1 MGKADDVQQEEGLQ
15 TFFNNPF
22 LTLVKT
28 CTTFVGELEFSDIP
42 IDLDSDLMP
51 LSYLYFLSFVILIVV
66 VLMNLLNGLAVSD
79 IREIR
84 ERAEIV
90 AYLSIVDTV
99 SYAESLLLGD
109 PFDFLTNVPAIKMMM
124 SVPSLSCCRQV
135 YRSRVATRRL
145 QRLTGAQGIL
155 LFYNYLPDKCLTV
168 KPNENSNSCVKIES
182 LTSDTL
188 EAARRIIIRKEKSG
202 QESSVTSLEVDHKL
216 GLTSANELLRQKVT
230 RLEQKIDEQNRKLD
244 LILTKF

>member
-28 CTTFVGELEFSDIP
+28 CTMFVGELEFSDIP

-51 LSYLYFLSFVILIVV
+51 LSFLYFVILIVV

-182 LTSDTL
+182 LTSDIL
-188 EAARRIIIRKEKSG
+188 EAARRIIIRKEKTG
-202 QESSVTSLEVDHKL
+202 HESSVTSLEVDHKL

>member
-1 MGKADDVQQEEGLQ
+1 MFQDEIEGPSSNTTTTEDAVEEDGLQ

-22 LTLVKT
+22 LTFVKT
-28 CTTFVGELEFSDIP
+28 CTMFVGELEFSDIP

-99 SYAESLLLGD
+99 STAKSPWETKQTLATCSIEVFSIIPDG
-109 PFDFLTNVPAIKMMM
+109 
-124 SVPSLSCCRQV
+124 SRGLS
-135 YRSRVATRRL
+135 
-145 QRLTGAQGIL
+145 
-155 LFYNYLPDKCLTV
+155 
-168 KPNENSNSCVKIES
+168 
-182 LTSDTL
+182 
-188 EAARRIIIRKEKSG
+188 
-202 QESSVTSLEVDHKL
+202 
-216 GLTSANELLRQKVT
+216 
-230 RLEQKIDEQNRKLD
+230 
-244 LILTKF
+244 